1 MSFVALET
9 PQHPQHQRMRN
20 EEVNNSSGYSSQEG
34 DAILVAATSYLS
46 RLNPQQLEEEG
57 EPITSTNDTIT
68 NPSPRQNA
76 RKLSSSQVTQVSD
89 YDGTVSGIIPL
100 NLATNSLMYTAQSAG
115 EVSRSVS
122 TMLGRKCFTPQCSCC
137 QRSEQLMRINE
148 EFAQQK
154 LDLEER
160 NQGLSEEIQVSR
172 RFYQGTLAD
181 LTAQLSIGMSYVSL
195 LSFLLLLFFN
205 ISL

>member
-34 DAILVAATSYLS
+34 DAILAAATSYLS
-46 RLNPQQLEEEG
+46 RLNPLLEKEVA
-57 EPITSTNDTIT
+57 PNDTIT
-68 NPSPRQNA
+68 SSSPLQNA
-76 RKLSSSQVTQVSD
+76 RKISSSQVTQVSD
-89 YDGTVSGIIPL
+89 YDGTVSGILAL
-100 NLATNSLMYTAQSAG
+100 NSSMHTVQSVG
-115 EVSRSVS
+115 EISRSAS
-122 TMLGRKCFTPQCSCC
+122 SMLGRKCLTPQCQCC
-137 QRSEQLMRINE
+137 QRSELLMRINE
-148 EFAQQK
+148 EFVQQK

-181 LTAQLSIGMSYVSL
+181 LTAQLSIGMVK
-195 LSFLLLLFFN
+195 
-205 ISL
+205 